1 MGFLPDI
8 RRILNQLPQQR
19 QTLFFSAT
27 MPDEIR
33 TLADSILRDPVTV
46 QIDMIAPAK
55 TVSHALYPVPEGLK
69 SKLLLAQL
77 QRVATGR
84 VLIFTRTKHRARNL
98 AMDLNNRG
106 YRVAA
111 LQGNMAQNQRQRAI
125 DGFRRGEFDILVATD
140 IAARGIDVAE
150 ISHVINYDMPDTA
163 DAYIHRS
170 GRTGRAELTGEAL
183 TLTVPSDE
191 ATVRE
196 IERALGTR
204 LERRR
209 LPDFD
214 YGAFVPEK
222 QPAAYP
228 STPRGGNYNAR
239 SMNRPTNHAGNNAT
253 GNGANY
259 GRRRPTSD
267 TKNTR
272 PMTPNR
278 GGNGESYSGNG
289 YANNS
294 YTSNNQNTGQSN
306 STFDSKIDSFAN
318 GASKSAN
325 GDARRRR
332 PGGRFLPR

>member
-1 MGFLPDI
+1 
-8 RRILNQLPQQR
+8 
-19 QTLFFSAT
+19 
-27 MPDEIR
+27 
-33 TLADSILRDPVTV
+33 
-46 QIDMIAPAK
+46 
-55 TVSHALYPVPEGLK
+55 
-69 SKLLLAQL
+69 
-77 QRVATGR
+77 
-84 VLIFTRTKHRARNL
+84 
-98 AMDLNNRG
+98 
-106 YRVAA
+106 
-111 LQGNMAQNQRQRAI
+111 MAQNQRQRAI

-170 GRTGRAELTGEAL
+170 GRTGRAQLTGEAL

-214 YGAFVPEK
+214 YGGFVPEK

-228 STPRGGNYNAR
+228 STPQRGNYNAR
-239 SMNRPTNHAGNNAT
+239 SMNRPMNNGANHGT
-253 GNGANY
+253 SNGANY
-259 GRRRPTSD
+259 GSNYGRQRPATSY
-267 TKNTR
+267 KNTR
-272 PMTPNR
+272 PVPANR

-289 YANNS
+289 YANNR
-294 YTSNNQNTGQSN
+294 YASNSQSAGQSVSQSN
-306 STFDSKIDSFAN
+306 STFDSKIDSFVD
-318 GASKSAN
+318 GASEGNN
-325 GDARRRR
+325 GGARRRR